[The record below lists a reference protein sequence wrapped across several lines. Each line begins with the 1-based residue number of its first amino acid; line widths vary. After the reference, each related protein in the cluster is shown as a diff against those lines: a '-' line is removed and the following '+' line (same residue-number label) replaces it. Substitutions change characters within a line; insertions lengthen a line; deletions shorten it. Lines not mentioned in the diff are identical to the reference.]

1 MKNTKVISKEQ
12 KDIRKMVVDS
22 YDDIQ
27 KGKGRDY
34 KEFFSELEN
43 RYSKMKIK

>member
-1 MKNTKVISKEQ
+1 MQSVEVISKEQ
-12 KDIRKMVVDS
+12 KDIRKMVMDS

-43 RYSKMKIK
+43 RYYEMMK

>member
-1 MKNTKVISKEQ
+1 
-12 KDIRKMVVDS
+12 MVMDS

-43 RYSKMKIK
+43 RYSKIKK